1 MGGAQVRL
9 GERGCRKRVQEG
21 LQRRIIYTAECSVQV
36 ASANSSW
43 TLGPLAP
50 LTVIGERKGI
60 LQVRVEEIPDLV
72 EDRSSHADCDIL
84 IDRFRNK
91 PGAPARRGL

>member
-1 MGGAQVRL
+1 MGGVQVRL

-21 LQRRIIYTAECSVQV
+21 LQRRIIYAAECSEQV

-50 LTVIGERKGI
+50 LTVIGE
-60 LQVRVEEIPDLV
+60 LN
-72 EDRSSHADCDIL
+72 ACDPNSVPPQ
-84 IDRFRNK
+84 RASE
-91 PGAPARRGL
+91 PTT